1 MSCLH
6 SVIGAMTGVVT
17 VWEMRSAMQTYE
29 IDDETVW
36 VMRSVMQTCEI
47 DGETVWV
54 MRSAMQTCETG
65 VETVWAMQLA
75 MRSATCSATCGT
87 DGTYV
92 FLLQHI

>member
-36 VMRSVMQTCEI
+36 EMRSVTWI
-47 DGETVWV
+47 AV
-54 MRSAMQTCETG
+54 MTG
-65 VETVWAMQLA
+65 VETV
-75 MRSATCSATCGT
+75 
-87 DGTYV
+87 
-92 FLLQHI
+92 